1 MLRIS
6 AVSLIFTISFSIAA
20 TAQHSSYRYFR
31 VGQTTDSPAQPNA
44 GYALMGG
51 GKDLDDAFRWLCEKA
66 RGGDFLI
73 LRAADDDAYNPYV
86 KGLCKVNSVATL
98 IIPDRDG
105 AQDPAVANIIRHAQA
120 IFIAGGDQAHYVRAW
135 QNTGVQDA
143 LNAHIASGKPLGG
156 TSAGLAVLGE
166 FVYGAL
172 NDPPDAML
180 ASPEALQDPFALQI
194 TLIRNFLSIPVLRNT
209 VTDSHFAKRDRMGR
223 SLAFLARLI
232 QDGWSEYPREIA
244 VDEKSA
250 VLVEKNG
257 NSTVVGSGKGAYF
270 IRPTRRPEI
279 CKKDIPLTF
288 VAISTYKA
296 PAGSHFDLSSWQ
308 GDGGISYTLSVE
320 KGRITSTQPGNEL
333 Y

>member
-1 MLRIS
+1 
-6 AVSLIFTISFSIAA
+6 
-20 TAQHSSYRYFR
+20 
-31 VGQTTDSPAQPNA
+31 
-44 GYALMGG
+44 MGG

-209 VTDSHFAKRDRMGR
+209 VTDSHFAKRDRLGR